1 MDGWFNSPLPIR
13 KTLVVPGLL
22 GHFEGEL
29 VQVFLGLV
37 QAVADIQLVAKNSE
51 QSPFGG
57 SSAPVVVVY
66 IYIYTHTNT

>member
-1 MDGWFNSPLPIR
+1 MVQLTIAKSKDTQFAD
-13 KTLVVPGLL
+13 VVPGLL

-57 SSAPVVVVY
+57 SSAPVV
-66 IYIYTHTNT
+66 I